1 MINLVEF
8 CAFRMIRLS
17 DYILQKVVNR
27 QLPRSLTASQLE
39 RKPNVVMKLDVEG
52 SELEILT
59 DLLVTGALQ
68 HIDLVTVE
76 YHSRSFAKDD
86 TRSTFIKG
94 LQKALET
101 INYLSQKLRLK
112 NPINVETLDDESYGF
127 VKFSLPEC

>member
-1 MINLVEF
+1 
-8 CAFRMIRLS
+8 MIRLS